1 MINDIKKNKEVL
13 ILILIL
19 SIFII
24 TTSSCNRSTPIEVNR
39 ITPVFVDEDSTVYYN
54 TNKKGLE

>member
-1 MINDIKKNKEVL
+1 MNNNK
-13 ILILIL
+13 ILTVILIL
-19 SIFII
+19 SIVII
-24 TTSSCNRSTPIEVNR
+24 LISSCYHQKEIEVNR